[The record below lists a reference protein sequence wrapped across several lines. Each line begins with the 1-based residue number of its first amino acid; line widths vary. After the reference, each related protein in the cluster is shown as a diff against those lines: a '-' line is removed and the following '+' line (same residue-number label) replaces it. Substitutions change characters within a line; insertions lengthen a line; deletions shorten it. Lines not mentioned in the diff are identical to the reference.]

1 MDASSRVT
9 KYLVISSSLPESLA
23 QTCVGTGPWREGLRP
38 DSVTYPWRAGSG
50 TARSWGCTPG
60 FRQRTHTGRT
70 LLHFHRRLHHTRHWA
85 AHIRSHLEKGAQ
97 IKSDVFLT
105 PDHACFTS
113 CAMTS
118 GVCWSKVTPP
128 PQEQSNPSALG
139 GRGSQR
145 QGCKLWFVW
154 QNNENTKQGLQTPFP
169 VLRNN
174 SKLYSKHCVYTLF
187 NFHFPDFLT

>member
-23 QTCVGTGPWREGLRP
+23 QTCVGTGPWREGLCP

-97 IKSDVFLT
+97 IKLDVFLT

-128 PQEQSNPSALG
+128 TPGTIKPFSFG
-139 GRGSQR
+139 GKG
-145 QGCKLWFVW
+145 LP
-154 QNNENTKQGLQTPFP
+154 EAGLQALVCVTEQWKHKAR
-169 VLRNN
+169 LAN
-174 SKLYSKHCVYTLF
+174 SYSGFKEQFKTVQQALHV
-187 NFHFPDFLT
+187 HFV

>member
-1 MDASSRVT
+1 MNASSRVT

-23 QTCVGTGPWREGLRP
+23 QTCVGAGPRREALRP

-50 TARSWGCTPG
+50 TAQSWGCTPG

-105 PDHACFTS
+105 PDHAFFLPAVPWLVVSAGTR
-113 CAMTS
+113 
-118 GVCWSKVTPP
+118 WLPPTPR
-128 PQEQSNPSALG
+128 EQSNPSAFG
-139 GRGSQR
+139 GKG
-145 QGCKLWFVW
+145 LP
-154 QNNENTKQGLQTPFP
+154 EAGLQALVCVTGQWKHKAR
-169 VLRNN
+169 LAN
-174 SKLYSKHCVYTLF
+174 SYSGFKEQFKTVQQALYV
-187 NFHFPDFLT
+187 HFV